1 MAIKTHKQRANYMS
15 RALRRG
21 VNQNL
26 INARRRA
33 RVRLDTLQAFVF

>member
-1 MAIKTHKQRANYMS
+1 MAIKSDEKRANYVS
-15 RALRRG
+15 RALRRD